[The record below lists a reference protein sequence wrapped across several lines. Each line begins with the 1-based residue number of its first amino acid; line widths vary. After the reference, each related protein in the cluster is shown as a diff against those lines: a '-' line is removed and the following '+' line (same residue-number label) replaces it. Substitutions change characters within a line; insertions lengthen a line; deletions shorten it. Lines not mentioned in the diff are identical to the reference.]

1 MLRTKSGRLCLI
13 LTLSLA
19 LAPSLVSAKG
29 TKSAKDARVYFIA
42 PADGETVSGP
52 FICRFGLRN
61 MGVTHAGDDFAG
73 SGHHHLLVDVD
84 ETMEAGQPI
93 PRDKKHIHYAAGET
107 EARIELSPGKHTL
120 QLVLGDTKHLNFDPP
135 VVSEKIMITV
145 GRPNGGEEQARAT
158 RSTSERRK
166 ILERAAAPAEP
177 QQLQPAVT
185 PEMTKS
191 PESSDFISRVFTGA
205 K

>member
-1 MLRTKSGRLCLI
+1 MLRITSRRFCLI
-13 LTLSLA
+13 LTISLA
-19 LAPSLVSAKG
+19 LAPSLLSAKG
-29 TKSAKDARVYFIA
+29 TKSAKDARVYFIS

-73 SGHHHLLVDVD
+73 SGHHHLLIDVD
-84 ETMEAGQPI
+84 ETMQAGEAI

-107 EARIELSPGKHTL
+107 EARIELPPGKHTL
-120 QLVLGDTKHLNFDPP
+120 QLVLGDTKHINFDPP

-145 GRPNGGEEQARAT
+145 GKSSGEEQARAT
-158 RSTSERRK
+158 RSTNERRK
-166 ILERAAAPAEP
+166 LMERAAAPAEP
-177 QQLQPAVT
+177 LPLQPTVT

-191 PESSDFISRVFTGA
+191 PESSDFISRVFSGTR
-205 K
+205 

>member
-1 MLRTKSGRLCLI
+1 MRPTLSVRLCLI
-13 LTLSLA
+13 LMI
-19 LAPSLVSAKG
+19 SLVPAIASAKG
-29 TKSAKDARVYFIA
+29 TKSPKDAKVYFIS
-42 PADGETVSGP
+42 PSDGETVSGA
-52 FICRFGLRN
+52 FWCRFGLRN

-73 SGHHHLLVDVD
+73 SGHHHLLIDVD
-84 ETMEAGQPI
+84 ETMEAGHQI

-120 QLVLGDTKHLNFDPP
+120 QLVVGDAKHLNFDPP

-145 GRPNGGEEQARAT
+145 GKPNASDDQARAS
-158 RSTSERRK
+158 RAMSERRK
-166 ILERAAAPAEP
+166 IQERALQAEP
-177 QQLQPAVT
+177 QQPQQLVT

-191 PESSDFISRVFTGA
+191 PESSDFISRVFSGT

>member
-1 MLRTKSGRLCLI
+1 MLRTTSGLVCLI
-13 LTLSLA
+13 LTMS
-19 LAPSLVSAKG
+19 LAPSLLSAKG
-29 TKSAKDARVYFIA
+29 TKSPKDARVYFIS
-42 PADGETVSGP
+42 PADGETVTGA

-84 ETMEAGQPI
+84 ETMQAGDAI

-107 EARIELSPGKHTL
+107 EARIELPPGKHTL
-120 QLVLGDTKHLNFDPP
+120 QLVVGDTKHFNFDPP
-135 VVSEKIMITV
+135 VISEKIMITV
-145 GRPNGGEEQARAT
+145 GKPNAGEEQARAT
-158 RSTSERRK
+158 RSTNERRK
-166 ILERAAAPAEP
+166 LMERAAAPSEP
-177 QQLQPAVT
+177 LPPAVT

-191 PESSDFISRVFTGA
+191 PESSDFISRVFSGN

>member
-1 MLRTKSGRLCLI
+1 MSALTAI
-13 LTLSLA
+13 LLLLPTQASA
-19 LAPSLVSAKG
+19 QGKTAPR
-29 TKSAKDARVYFIA
+29 DAYLYFIS
-42 PADGETVSGP
+42 PSDGDTVKSP
-52 FICRFGLRN
+52 FWCRFGLRN

-73 SGHHHLLVDVD
+73 SGHHHLLIDVD
-84 ETMEAGQPI
+84 ETMEAGQQI

-120 QLVLGDTKHLNFDPP
+120 QLVVGDAKHLNFDPP

-145 GRPNGGEEQARAT
+145 GKPNASDDQARAS
-158 RSTSERRK
+158 RAMSERRK
-166 ILERAAAPAEP
+166 IQERALQAEP
-177 QQLQPAVT
+177 QQPQQLVT

-191 PESSDFISRVFTGA
+191 PESSDFISRVFSGT

>member
-1 MLRTKSGRLCLI
+1 MLRVTAGRLCLI
-13 LTLSLA
+13 LAMSSLA
-19 LAPSLVSAKG
+19 LAPSLLSAKG
-29 TKSAKDARVYFIA
+29 VKAAKDARVYFIS

-73 SGHHHLLVDVD
+73 SGHHHLLIDVD
-84 ETMEAGQPI
+84 ETMQAGEPI

-107 EARIELSPGKHTL
+107 EARIELPPGKHTL

-135 VVSEKIMITV
+135 LVSEKIMITV
-145 GRPNGGEEQARAT
+145 GKSNGSDEARAT
-158 RSTSERRK
+158 RSTNERRR
-166 ILERAAAPAEP
+166 ILERAAAPEP
-177 QQLQPAVT
+177 LQLQPAVT

-191 PESSDFISRVFTGA
+191 PESSDFISRVFTGS

>member
-1 MLRTKSGRLCLI
+1 MLRTTSSRFCLI

-19 LAPSLVSAKG
+19 LAPSLLSAKG
-29 TKSAKDARVYFIA
+29 TKAAKDARVYFIS

-73 SGHHHLLVDVD
+73 SGHHHLLIDVD
-84 ETMEAGQPI
+84 ETMQAGEAI

-107 EARIELSPGKHTL
+107 EARIELPPGKHTL

-145 GRPNGGEEQARAT
+145 GKSSGEEQARAT
-158 RSTSERRK
+158 RSTNERRK
-166 ILERAAAPAEP
+166 LMERAAAPSEP
-177 QQLQPAVT
+177 LPLQPAVT

-191 PESSDFISRVFTGA
+191 PESSDFISRVFSGA
-205 K
+205 R

>member
-1 MLRTKSGRLCLI
+1 MLRTTSSRFCLI

-19 LAPSLVSAKG
+19 LAPSLASAKG
-29 TKSAKDARVYFIA
+29 TKAAKDARVYFIS
-42 PADGETVSGP
+42 PADGETVSGA

-84 ETMEAGQPI
+84 ETMQAGEAI

-107 EARIELSPGKHTL
+107 EARIELPPGKHTL

-145 GRPNGGEEQARAT
+145 GKSGGEEQARAT
-158 RSTSERRK
+158 RSTNERRK
-166 ILERAAAPAEP
+166 LMERAAAPAEP
-177 QQLQPAVT
+177 LPLQSAVT

-191 PESSDFISRVFTGA
+191 PESSDFISRVFSGTR
-205 K
+205 

>member
-1 MLRTKSGRLCLI
+1 MLRTMSRRSRLI
-13 LTLSLA
+13 LIMSLA
-19 LAPSLVSAKG
+19 LAPTLLSAKG
-29 TKSAKDARVYFIA
+29 TKSPKDARVYFIS
-42 PADGETVSGP
+42 PADGETVGGA
-52 FICRFGLRN
+52 FVVRFGLRN

-84 ETMEAGQPI
+84 ETMQAGETI

-120 QLVLGDTKHLNFDPP
+120 QLVMGDTKHLNFDPP

-145 GRPNGGEEQARAT
+145 GKPSGSEEQARAT
-158 RSTSERRK
+158 RPVNERRR
-166 ILERAAAPAEP
+166 ILERAAAPEP
-177 QQLQPAVT
+177 LQLQPAVT

-191 PESSDFISRVFTGA
+191 PESSDFISRVLSGSR
-205 K
+205 